1 MVYKCGVEGYTRGAF
16 KETLNPTTSH
26 TFKPEIMTS
35 KQPQSPNRLVNSYN
49 QMMTH
54 IREAFENA
62 DSSELTLQK
71 ALNNA
76 KDQAI
81 HLGEV
86 SLEEAH
92 EISEYIKRDINDAA
106 EYMTESSAE
115 FSDWLMLDIEIIER
129 HIIDLFLSVAD
140 RTRIELEQFQN
151 PPHDPNEYHSGEITG
166 PGTLVCIQCGHQ
178 LSFITTGEIE
188 PCPVCQNKTFQR
200 AKNTQQ

>member
-1 MVYKCGVEGYTRGAF
+1 
-16 KETLNPTTSH
+16 
-26 TFKPEIMTS
+26 MTS
-35 KQPQSPNRLVNSYN
+35 NKHSSSSRLVGTYN
-49 QMMTH
+49 QMMDH
-54 IREAFENA
+54 IRDAFENT
-62 DSSELTLQK
+62 DTSELSLQK

-76 KDQAI
+76 KDQVI

-86 SLEEAH
+86 TVEEAH

-106 EYMTESSAE
+106 EYMAESSAE

-166 PGTLVCIQCGHQ
+166 PGTLVCTQCGHHV
-178 LSFITTGEIE
+178 SFITTGEIE
-188 PCPVCQNKTFQR
+188 ACPECQNTRFQR
-200 AKNTQQ
+200 AKTSQQ